1 MSTVL
6 LTGASGFLG
15 VHTARHLL
23 DAGHDVRALVRSPE
37 RLGQHLAP
45 LGVEPEDTRLT
56 VLTGDITDR
65 KAVAEAVEGCDAV
78 VHAAA
83 TFSFKR
89 RDRDAMQ
96 RQNAVGTRTVLEAGL
111 EAGCRSLVH
120 VSSTVALTRPGARV
134 ADHQSPLGQGMGPY
148 SESKIASERVARELQ
163 GHGAPVA
170 IVNPGGILGPHD
182 PYLGETNAAV
192 LSILRGRLPA
202 WPRGSMP
209 YVDVRDSADV
219 VVAALDRPGGRFLVP
234 GTDVADLPAELR
246 AVTGRRLPGVTVPAA
261 LASVAAMPGYLT
273 GWGFL
278 PGAVEGARTGGA
290 ANRFDAS
297 ATVRELG
304 ITGRPLVESLHD
316 TIRWMVD
323 AGHLAAPAA
332 GRVLA
337 QAG

>member
-23 DAGHDVRALVRSPE
+23 DADHDVRALVRSPE
-37 RLGQHLAP
+37 KLAQHLAR
-45 LGVEPEDTRLT
+45 LGVEPEDPRVT
-56 VLTGDITDR
+56 VLAGDMTDR
-65 KAVAEAVEGCDAV
+65 TTVSEAVDGCDAV

-89 RDRDAMQ
+89 RDRDAIQ
-96 RQNAVGTRTVLEAGL
+96 RQNAVGTRTVLEAGVA
-111 EAGCRSLVH
+111 AGCRSLVH

-134 ADHQSPLGQGMGPY
+134 VDDQSPLGQGFGPY

-163 GHGAPVA
+163 EGGAPVA

-182 PYLGETNAAV
+182 PYLGETNSVV

-219 VVAALDRPGGRFLVP
+219 VVAALDHPGGRFLVP
-234 GTDVADLPAELR
+234 GTDVTNLPAELR
-246 AVTGRRLPGVTVPAA
+246 AVTGRRLPAVTVPAG
-261 LASVAAMPGYLT
+261 LAAAAAMPGYLT

-290 ANRFDAS
+290 GNRFDAS
-297 ATVRELG
+297 ATVRTLG
-304 ITGRPLVESLHD
+304 IAGRPLADSLRD
-316 TIRWMVD
+316 TIRWMVA
-323 AGHLAAPAA
+323 AGHLSTRAA
-332 GRVLA
+332 GRALA
-337 QAG
+337 QPG